1 MVIDGEWERLKEI
14 EMNARIQIT
23 VLLVGM
29 GILLAFMPNTTS
41 KTFKLK
47 PEELLAKSASDEIYF
62 SVDEVARFV
71 NTEDSTIQLID
82 LRSEKEFRK
91 CNIPGSVNIP
101 FEELLNKN
109 YAGYLNQE
117 NVRTVFYGNGDQLA
131 NMAWTI
137 ATGLGYENSFVMKGG
152 LNEWYKTVMLTKFE
166 GERITPRENALFENR
181 YKARDI
187 FTQINSLPDSLKT
200 KFFDAKRLQ
209 QKKLDGGCE

>member
-1 MVIDGEWERLKEI
+1 
-14 EMNARIQIT
+14 MNVRIQIT
-23 VLLVGM
+23 ALLVGM
-29 GILLAFMPNTTS
+29 GILLAFMPNSST

-47 PEELLAKSASDEIYF
+47 PDVLLSKAASDEIYF

-82 LRSEKEFRK
+82 LRSAEEFRK

-101 FEELLNKN
+101 FEELLNQN
-109 YAGYLNQE
+109 YAVYFNQE
-117 NVRTVFYGNGDQLA
+117 NVRIVFYGNSDQLA

-152 LNEWYKTVMLTKFE
+152 LNEWYKTVMLTNFE

-187 FTQINSLPDSLKT
+187 FNQINSLPDSLKT
-200 KFFDAKRLQ
+200 RFFDAKRLQ
-209 QKKLDGGCE
+209 QKKLDGGC

>member
-1 MVIDGEWERLKEI
+1 MS
-14 EMNARIQIT
+14 ARIKIT
-23 VLLVGM
+23 VFLVGL
-29 GILLAFMPNTTS
+29 GILLAFMPNPSS

-47 PEELLAKSASDEIYF
+47 PDELLAKSATDESHF

-71 NTEDSTIQLID
+71 NTEDSTIQLVD
-82 LRSEKEFRK
+82 LRSAEEFRK

-101 FEELLNKN
+101 FEDLLKPDFS
-109 YAGYLNQE
+109 GYFNQK

-166 GERITPRENALFENR
+166 GETITPRENAIFENR

-187 FTQINSLPDSLKT
+187 FNQINSLPDSLKT

-209 QKKLDGGCE
+209 QKKLDGGCG

>member
-1 MVIDGEWERLKEI
+1 
-14 EMNARIQIT
+14 MNARIQIT
-23 VLLVGM
+23 VLLTGM
-29 GILLAFMPNTTS
+29 GILLAFMPNPSS

-47 PEELLAKSASDEIYF
+47 PDELLAKSASDEIYF

-71 NTEDSTIQLID
+71 NTEDSTIQLVD
-82 LRSEKEFRK
+82 LRSAEEFRK

-101 FEELLNKN
+101 FEELLNQN
-109 YAGYLNQE
+109 YTGYLNQE
-117 NVRTVFYGNGDQLA
+117 NVRTVFYGNSDQLA

-137 ATGLGYENSFVMKGG
+137 ATGLGNENSFVMQGG

-200 KFFDAKRLQ
+200 KFFDAKHLQ
-209 QKKLDGGCE
+209 KAKLDGGCE

>member
-1 MVIDGEWERLKEI
+1 MD
-14 EMNARIQIT
+14 ARIKIT
-23 VLLVGM
+23 VLLVGL
-29 GILLAFMPNTTS
+29 GILLAFMPNPAS

-47 PEELLAKSASDEIYF
+47 PDELVAKSSSEEIYF

-71 NTEDSTIQLID
+71 NNEDSTILLID
-82 LRSEKEFRK
+82 LRTADEYIKF
-91 CNIPGSVNIP
+91 NIPGSVNIP
-101 FEELLNKN
+101 FEDLLNPIWT
-109 YAGYLNQE
+109 GYFNQE
-117 NVRTVFYGNGDQLA
+117 NMRTVFYGNGDQFA

-137 ATGLGYENSFVMKGG
+137 ITGLGYENSFVMKGG

-166 GERITPRENALFENR
+166 GDRITPRENALFENR

-209 QKKLDGGCE
+209 QAKLDGGCE